1 MIERN
6 VLTTTATLTLTHGD
20 PTSFDGTQAWRNIM
34 FRVPGPASY
43 LTPLDFFLLINCT
56 GTDPSL
62 YSMRGFVTGEKYYT
76 SIEALRKAFNAGELA
91 IEYDQS
97 LDADWALVDY
107 KTELGKRELEEKL
120 APTTLELGGKRY
132 KVDKENQY
140 VEYMGWSFY
149 VAFTRTLG
157 VMLYDIRFKGESI
170 IYELSMQEA
179 AAQYGG
185 NQPKAANTL
194 YHDTYYD
201 LGAQMGTLV
210 EGYDCPWG
218 STFWN
223 L

>member
-1 MIERN
+1 MDFSFFISNHKETGLQLHDVRYRGER
-6 VLTTTATLTLTHGD
+6 
-20 PTSFDGTQAWRNIM
+20 
-34 FRVPGPASY
+34 
-43 LTPLDFFLLINCT
+43 
-56 GTDPSL
+56 
-62 YSMRGFVTGEKYYT
+62 
-76 SIEALRKAFNAGELA
+76 
-91 IEYDQS
+91 
-97 LDADWALVDY
+97 
-107 KTELGKRELEEKL
+107 
-120 APTTLELGGKRY
+120 
-132 KVDKENQY
+132 
-140 VEYMGWSFY
+140 
-149 VAFTRTLG
+149 
-157 VMLYDIRFKGESI
+157 I

>member
-1 MIERN
+1 
-6 VLTTTATLTLTHGD
+6 
-20 PTSFDGTQAWRNIM
+20 M
-34 FRVPGPASY
+34 FRIPGPASY
-43 LTPLDFFLLINCT
+43 LTPLDFFLIIDCT
-56 GTDPSL
+56 GTDASL
-62 YSMRGFVTGEKYYT
+62 YSMRGFVTGEKFYPT
-76 SIEALRKAFNAGELA
+76 IEALRKAFDAGELGMQ
-91 IEYDQS
+91 YDQT

-107 KTELGKRELEEKL
+107 KPELGKRDLEERL
-120 APTTLELGGKRY
+120 APSTLEIGGKRY
-132 KVDKENQY
+132 RIDEPNHY

-149 VAFTRTLG
+149 IAFTRSLG
-157 VMLYDIRFKGESI
+157 VKLYDIRFKGERI

-185 NQPKAANTL
+185 NQPKAANTV

>member
-1 MIERN
+1 MPVAESARFN
-6 VLTTTATLTLTHGD
+6 VDTRQK
-20 PTSFDGTQAWRNIM
+20 FVEWM
-34 FRVPGPASY
+34 
-43 LTPLDFFLLINCT
+43 
-56 GTDPSL
+56 
-62 YSMRGFVTGEKYYT
+62 GF
-76 SIEALRKAFNAGELA
+76 
-91 IEYDQS
+91 
-97 LDADWALVDY
+97 
-107 KTELGKRELEEKL
+107 
-120 APTTLELGGKRY
+120 
-132 KVDKENQY
+132 
-140 VEYMGWSFY
+140 SFY
-149 VAFTRTLG
+149 MTFTEDAGMT
-157 VMLYDIRFKGESI
+157 LYDIRFKGERI